1 MQSIGSKTSLYSQK
15 KMPMSHRKGIEGK
28 AAYKEEVR
36 RREARENGI
45 ILEKPSKKKD
55 NKSNVRRE
63 RGIGGPAIGKFAGG
77 TLRLSQR
84 DVMAVQGPGSK
95 GRGGKRGRK

>member
-1 MQSIGSKTSLYSQK
+1 
-15 KMPMSHRKGIEGK
+15 MSHRKGIESK
-28 AAYKEEVR
+28 SAYKEEVR

-55 NKSNVRRE
+55 DKSNVRRE

-77 TLRLSQR
+77 TLRLSHR
-84 DVMAVQGPGSK
+84 DVMAVQGPKRIGGKSRG